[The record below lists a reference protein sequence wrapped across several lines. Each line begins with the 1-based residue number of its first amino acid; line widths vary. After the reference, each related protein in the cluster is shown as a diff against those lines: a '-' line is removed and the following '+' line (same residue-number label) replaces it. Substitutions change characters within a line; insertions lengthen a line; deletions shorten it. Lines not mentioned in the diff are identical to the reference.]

1 MNIKPYITFNGNA
14 EEALNFYA
22 ACFNAEILGIN
33 RYETAPMDLPAG
45 YENKVL
51 HAELKIG
58 EQSILCCDT
67 MPGNTFTEG
76 NNFSLSI
83 DYPQIMELE
92 VLFAKLA
99 AGGKIEM
106 PLQDTFW
113 GARFGIL
120 QDKFGIR
127 WMLNC
132 DLN

>member
-1 MNIKPYITFNGNA
+1 
-14 EEALNFYA
+14 
-22 ACFNAEILGIN
+22 
-33 RYETAPMDLPAG
+33 MDLPAG

-99 AGGKIEM
+99 AGGKVEM

-113 GARFGIL
+113 GARFGML